1 MTQPSDPKRMPP
13 SSPGDGNSRVGI
25 RAVSVYR
32 PPTTI
37 DNLEQGAR
45 LEADVAF
52 ITNKIGMLALTRKSA
67 AEDTSDL
74 AAAAVEKLV
83 SEHGLPLAELDCL
96 VLVTQNPDRAGLPHS
111 SAITHKKLGL
121 APRCATFDIGL
132 GCSGYVQG
140 LSVIQAWMSAQG
152 FAQGVLV
159 TADPYS
165 KIIDS
170 ADRDTALLF
179 GDGASATWIAHDC
192 EWHLG
197 ATDFGTQSAQCDAL
211 TRDASG
217 HLSMNGR
224 AVFNFAATQ
233 VPASI
238 ERLLAKAQCSLDT
251 IDYVLLH
258 QGSRYIV
265 ETLAKRIGAGER
277 AIFAAGA
284 YGNTVSSSIPMLL
297 AENTPASA
305 KRLLLCGFGVGLS
318 WASCILERT
327 ERLRP

>member
-1 MTQPSDPKRMPP
+1 MTNSTDAQPSLIP
-13 SSPGDGNSRVGI
+13 SSLPQRGGPQVGI
-25 RAVSVYR
+25 RAISVYR
-32 PPTTI
+32 PATSI

-45 LEADVAF
+45 LEADAAF
-52 ITNKIGMLALTRKSA
+52 ITNKIGMLALARKSA
-67 AEDTSDL
+67 ADDTSDL
-74 AAAAVEKLV
+74 AVAAVEKLV
-83 SEHGLPLAELDCL
+83 SEHGLVLADLDCL
-96 VLVTQNPDRAGLPHS
+96 VLVTQNPDREGLPHS
-111 SAITHKKLGL
+111 SAIVHKKLGL
-121 APRCATFDIGL
+121 AARCAVFDIGL

-152 FAQGVLV
+152 FAHGVLV

-165 KIIDS
+165 KIIDPT
-170 ADRDTALLF
+170 DRDTALLF
-179 GDGASATWIAHDC
+179 GDGASATWITHDC

-197 ATDFGTQSAQCDAL
+197 ATEFGTQSNQCDAL
-211 TRDASG
+211 TRDANG
-217 HLSMNGR
+217 HLTMNGR

-238 ERLLAKAQCSLDT
+238 ERLLAKAQCSIEA

-265 ETLAKRIGAGER
+265 ETLAKRIGASDR
-277 AIFAAGA
+277 AIFAAGP

-297 AENTPASA
+297 AENTPATA

-318 WASCILERT
+318 WASCILERAA
-327 ERLRP
+327 R

>member
-1 MTQPSDPKRMPP
+1 MTNSTDAQPSLIP
-13 SSPGDGNSRVGI
+13 SSLPQRGGPQVGI
-25 RAVSVYR
+25 RAISVYR
-32 PPTTI
+32 PATSI

-45 LEADVAF
+45 LEADAAF
-52 ITNKIGMLALTRKSA
+52 ITNKIGMLALARKSA

-74 AAAAVEKLV
+74 AVAAVEKLV
-83 SEHGLPLAELDCL
+83 SEHGLVLADLDCL
-96 VLVTQNPDRAGLPHS
+96 VLVTQNPDREGLPHS
-111 SAITHKKLGL
+111 SAIVHKKLGL
-121 APRCATFDIGL
+121 AARCAVFDIGL

-152 FAQGVLV
+152 FAHGVLV

-165 KIIDS
+165 KIIDP

-179 GDGASATWIAHDC
+179 GDGASATWITHDC

-197 ATDFGTQSAQCDAL
+197 ATEFGTQSNQCDAL
-211 TRDASG
+211 TRDANG
-217 HLSMNGR
+217 HLTMNGR

-238 ERLLAKAQCSLDT
+238 ERLLAKAQCSIEA

-265 ETLAKRIGAGER
+265 ETLAKRIGASDR
-277 AIFAAGA
+277 AIFAAGP

-297 AENTPASA
+297 AENTPATA

-318 WASCILERT
+318 WASCILERAA
-327 ERLRP
+327 R

>member
-1 MTQPSDPKRMPP
+1 MMTASNVELPAHSQPFGRAAQ
-13 SSPGDGNSRVGI
+13 VGI

-32 PPTTI
+32 PAATI
-37 DNLEQGAR
+37 DNLALGAE
-45 LEADVAF
+45 LEADSAF
-52 ITNKIGMLALTRKSA
+52 IVDKIGMLALARKDP

-74 AAAAVEKLV
+74 AVAAVKKLAVEHDLAFEK
-83 SEHGLPLAELDCL
+83 LDCL
-96 VLVTQNPDRAGLPHS
+96 VLVTQNPDRAGLPHT
-111 SAITHKKLGL
+111 SAIVHKKLGL
-121 APRCATFDIGL
+121 PPRCAVFDMGL

-140 LSVIQAWMSAQG
+140 LSVTQAWMSAQG
-152 FAQGVLV
+152 FSHGLLV

-165 KIIDS
+165 KIIDP

-179 GDGASATWIAHDC
+179 GDGATATWITYDC

-197 ATDFGTQSAQCDAL
+197 ATEFGTQSNQCDAL
-211 TRDASG
+211 TRDANG
-217 HLSMNGR
+217 HLKMNGR

-238 ERLLAKAQCSLDT
+238 ERLLAKAKCSLDD
-251 IDYVLLH
+251 IDLVLLH

-265 ETLAKRIGAGER
+265 ETLAKRIGANER

-318 WASCILERT
+318 WASCILDRAT
-327 ERLRP
+327 R

>member
-1 MTQPSDPKRMPP
+1 MTNSTDAQPSLIP
-13 SSPGDGNSRVGI
+13 SSLPQRGGPQVGI
-25 RAVSVYR
+25 RAISVYR
-32 PPTTI
+32 PATSI

-45 LEADVAF
+45 LEADAAF
-52 ITNKIGMLALTRKSA
+52 ITNKIGMLALARKSA

-74 AAAAVEKLV
+74 AVAAVEKLV
-83 SEHGLPLAELDCL
+83 SEHGLVLADLDCL
-96 VLVTQNPDRAGLPHS
+96 VLVTQNPDREGLPHS
-111 SAITHKKLGL
+111 SAIVHKKLGL
-121 APRCATFDIGL
+121 AARCAVFDIGL

-140 LSVIQAWMSAQG
+140 LSVIQAWMNSQG
-152 FAQGVLV
+152 FAHGVLV

-165 KIIDS
+165 KIIDP

-179 GDGASATWIAHDC
+179 GDGASATWITHDC

-197 ATDFGTQSAQCDAL
+197 ATEFGTQSNQCDAL
-211 TRDASG
+211 TRDANG
-217 HLSMNGR
+217 HLTMNGR

-238 ERLLAKAQCSLDT
+238 ERLLAKAQCSIEA

-265 ETLAKRIGAGER
+265 ETLAKRIGASDR
-277 AIFAAGA
+277 AIFAAGP
-284 YGNTVSSSIPMLL
+284 YGNAVSSSIPMLL
-297 AENTPASA
+297 AENTPATA

-318 WASCILERT
+318 WASCILERAA
-327 ERLRP
+327 R

>member
-1 MTQPSDPKRMPP
+1 MITVSNVELPAHSQPFGRAVQ
-13 SSPGDGNSRVGI
+13 VGI

-32 PPTTI
+32 PAATI
-37 DNLEQGAR
+37 DNLALGAG
-45 LEADVAF
+45 LEADSAF
-52 ITNKIGMLALTRKSA
+52 IVDKIGMLALARKDP

-74 AAAAVEKLV
+74 AVAAVKKLAVEHDLALEK
-83 SEHGLPLAELDCL
+83 LDCL
-96 VLVTQNPDRAGLPHS
+96 VLVTQNPDRAGLPHT
-111 SAITHKKLGL
+111 SAIVHKKLGL
-121 APRCATFDIGL
+121 PPRCAVFDMGL

-152 FAQGVLV
+152 FAHGLLV

-165 KIIDS
+165 KIIDP

-179 GDGASATWIAHDC
+179 GDGATATWITYDC

-197 ATDFGTQSAQCDAL
+197 ATEFGTQSNQCDAL
-211 TRDASG
+211 TRDANG
-217 HLSMNGR
+217 HLKMNGR

-238 ERLLAKAQCSLDT
+238 ERLLAKAKCSLDD
-251 IDYVLLH
+251 IDLVLLH

-265 ETLAKRIGAGER
+265 ETLAKRIGANER

-318 WASCILERT
+318 WASCILDRAT
-327 ERLRP
+327 R